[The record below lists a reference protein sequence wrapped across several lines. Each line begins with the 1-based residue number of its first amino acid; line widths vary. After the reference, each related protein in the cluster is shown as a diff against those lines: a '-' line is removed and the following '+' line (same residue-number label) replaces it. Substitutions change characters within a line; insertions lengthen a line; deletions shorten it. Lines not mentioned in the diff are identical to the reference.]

1 MAKPPHSESTVKQ
14 DEISGD
20 STRGTGFNPFRVL
33 RYGDYK
39 FVWSSE
45 ALSLWAIEMEIIV
58 LAMFVLRDTGSPLLV
73 GLIGA
78 LKFAGTLL
86 GPLYGLMVDRFDRK
100 KLQVWVRAFGAV
112 LAIALTTL
120 VFTDTLEL
128 WHAYVIV
135 AAGSMVRML
144 DLVLVQ
150 ALTADVVPAHSL
162 HGAIGLS
169 RSTLDGARVVGS
181 IAGGTIFATL
191 GLDWAYLAI
200 TVLYLLATFASL
212 KVTSRVV
219 ANTVHAESIRT
230 GLRQGFCYVR
240 QSELLPGLIFF
251 SFLIEFTAFP
261 IVNGLMTVIAD
272 ELFDLGGT
280 GIGMLAAAASIG
292 ALLGALA
299 IGLRPNVSNPVRIMI
314 VGSLIWHMLMLIL
327 ALVPPLWLFA
337 LILVFWG
344 FSGGATFVGMVVG
357 LLRAA
362 PAETRGRVMGIRSLG
377 IYGLPLGLLLG
388 GWISED
394 IGSAA
399 MIGTLGA
406 IGLTAT
412 VFAAVKWPALL
423 RKSIKSAHS
432 SNDPATDSSCSKS
445 ASNQE

>member
-1 MAKPPHSESTVKQ
+1 MAKYPHTEPTVAQ
-14 DEISGD
+14 DEISD
-20 STRGTGFNPFRVL
+20 RPTGSSVFNPFRVL
-33 RYGDYK
+33 RYSDYK

-45 ALSLWAIEMEIIV
+45 AFSLWAMEMEIIV
-58 LAMFVLRDTGSPLLV
+58 LAMFVLSDTGSPLLV

-86 GPLYGLMVDRFDRK
+86 GPVYGLMVDRFDPK
-100 KLQVWVRAFGAV
+100 KLQVLVRIFGAV
-112 LAIALTTL
+112 LGIVLTIL
-120 VFTDTLEL
+120 VFSDTLEL

-150 ALTADVVPAHSL
+150 ALTADAVPAHSL
-162 HGAIGLS
+162 HVAIGLS

-181 IAGGTIFATL
+181 IAGGTIFAML
-191 GLDWAYLAI
+191 GLDWAYLTI
-200 TVLYLLATFASL
+200 TVLYLLATLASL
-212 KVTSRVV
+212 KVTSRIV
-219 ANTVHAESIRT
+219 AKTVHGESIRT
-230 GLRQGFCYVR
+230 GLQEGFRYVR
-240 QSELLPGLIFF
+240 QSDLLPGLIFF

-261 IVNGLMTVIAD
+261 IVNGLMTVIGD

-280 GIGMLAAAASIG
+280 GIGLLTAAAAIG
-292 ALLGALA
+292 ALTGALS
-299 IGLRPNVSNPVRIMI
+299 IGLRSNVSNPARIMV
-314 VGSLIWHMLMLIL
+314 VGSLLWHALMLFL
-327 ALVPPLWLFA
+327 AFAPPLWLFV
-337 LILVFWG
+337 LILMLWG

-412 VFAAVKWPALL
+412 VFAAIKWPALV
-423 RKSIKSAHS
+423 RKSTRSMH
-432 SNDPATDSSCSKS
+432 ATDASAINSS
-445 ASNQE
+445 ASDSE

>member
-1 MAKPPHSESTVKQ
+1 MAKSTHAEPAVTQ

-20 STRGTGFNPFRVL
+20 STRSAGFNPFSVL
-33 RYGDYK
+33 RFGDYK

-58 LAMFVLRDTGSPLLV
+58 LAMFVLSDTGSPLLV

-100 KLQVWVRAFGAV
+100 KLQVWVRAFGAA
-112 LAIALTTL
+112 LAIALTIL

-135 AAGSMVRML
+135 TAGSMVRML

-150 ALTADVVPAHSL
+150 ALTADAVPAHSL

-200 TVLYLLATFASL
+200 TVLYLLATLASL

-219 ANTVHAESIRT
+219 ANTVHSESIRT
-230 GLRQGFCYVR
+230 GLREGFRYVR
-240 QSELLPGLIFF
+240 QSEMLPGLIFF

-261 IVNGLMTVIAD
+261 IVNGLMTVIGD

-280 GIGMLAAAASIG
+280 GIGLLAAAASIG
-292 ALLGALA
+292 ALMGALA
-299 IGLRPNVSNPVRIMI
+299 IGLRPNVSNPARIVI
-314 VGSLIWHMLMLIL
+314 IGSLIWHVLMLTL
-327 ALVPPLWLFA
+327 ALVPTLWLFA
-337 LILVFWG
+337 LILVLWG
-344 FSGGATFVGMVVG
+344 FSGGATFVAMVVG

-362 PAETRGRVMGIRSLG
+362 PAKTRGRVMGIRSLG

-406 IGLTAT
+406 IGLVAT

-423 RKSIKSAHS
+423 HQSTRS
-432 SNDPATDSSCSKS
+432 SPTADSPATSSSANDSATNSK
-445 ASNQE
+445 